1 MESIFGDV
9 ISIYTR
15 AQALAD
21 GVLFDVSSMAKEAGF
36 KFPVAI
42 TSELNEVINSIPE
55 VYSYQDREGRLW
67 DVLYMAALHS
77 KRSGGQTVLYKV
89 IMYHEVEARRGKKV
103 IEELKL
109 KAVIGPGDNMEPV
122 ITIMLP
128 YES

>member
-1 MESIFGDV
+1 MESVFGDV
-9 ISIYTR
+9 ISVYTR
-15 AQALAD
+15 AEALAD

-42 TSELNEVINSIPE
+42 TAELNEIINSIPE
-55 VYSYQDREGRLW
+55 EYSYQDREGRLW
-67 DVLYMAALHS
+67 DVLYMAALNCKS
-77 KRSGGQTVLYKV
+77 SGGQIVLYKV
-89 IMYHEVEARRGKKV
+89 IMHHEVEATRGKKV